1 MMQTSFVVTRRA
13 SSVSPIMCAST
24 TKKSSSFADRF
35 KSNKT
40 VKKSSKLFN
49 DFHKQRSET
58 IKGNVNQLNV
68 ISQKDMNEVNAFLKD
83 LDLFHREQFE
93 ELKASFRKRT
103 DSDETEKTETD
114 TEDNDNEGESDS
126 ESESIFL
133 KKQ

>member
-1 MMQTSFVVTRRA
+1 MMQTSLVVTRRA

-58 IKGNVNQLNV
+58 VKGNVNQLNV
-68 ISQKDMNEVNAFLKD
+68 ISQKDLNEVNAFLKD
-83 LDLFHREQFE
+83 LDLFHKEQFE
-93 ELKASFRKRT
+93 EIKASFRKRT
-103 DSDETEKTETD
+103 ETEKTDDADSTEDKDSDSDDETD
-114 TEDNDNEGESDS
+114 
-126 ESESIFL
+126 SESIFL
-133 KKQ
+133 KKE

>member
-49 DFHKQRSET
+49 DFHKQRSGT
-58 IKGNVNQLNV
+58 IKDNVNQLNV
-68 ISQKDMNEVNAFLKD
+68 ISQKDLNEVNAFLKD

-103 DSDETEKTETD
+103 DSEKTETE
-114 TEDNDNEGESDS
+114 TEDNDNEDESES

>member
-1 MMQTSFVVTRRA
+1 MMQTSFVVARRA
-13 SSVSPIMCAST
+13 STVPPIMCAST

-40 VKKSSKLFN
+40 VQKSSKLFN

-58 IKGNVNQLNV
+58 IKSNVNHLNV

-93 ELKASFRKRT
+93 EIKASFRKYT
-103 DSDETEKTETD
+103 EPEKTESSD
-114 TEDNDNEGESDS
+114 SKEEDNEGEGESD
-126 ESESIFL
+126 SESIFL